1 MNAFVFLHGEFIV
14 QLYWQ
19 IPKFELFHFCHPIFI
34 KETNLLIYF
43 KKALKVVHISHIW
56 KVYWIFIFHPIL
68 MHLFFY
74 WLWWELPIECNS
86 TERGYKCQMP
96 KFEFLIFHPKI
107 QLHFF
112 CNESIHEIHYF
123 FSGNGVNIFEISQ
136 TWKICT
142 IFYCLSNFD
151 AILISILIVTTD
163 FLYQFWFLSWTWLQY
178 NWYRRKSLSSC
189 CGPVML
195 CQE

>member
-74 WLWWELPIECNS
+74 WLWWELPIECGWISYISYGFQDKLNRKGLQVPDAKIWIS
-86 TERGYKCQMP
+86 YFSIQKLNC
-96 KFEFLIFHPKI
+96 IFSAKGSSLWG
-107 QLHFF
+107 Q
-112 CNESIHEIHYF
+112 Y
-123 FSGNGVNIFEISQ
+123 
-136 TWKICT
+136 TKYT
-142 IFYCLSNFD
+142 IF
-151 AILISILIVTTD
+151 
-163 FLYQFWFLSWTWLQY
+163 
-178 NWYRRKSLSSC
+178 
-189 CGPVML
+189 
-195 CQE
+195 